1 MLLRGTYSNGDILTD
16 LDAEAAQIAYGPGYS
31 KTGFAHRGFLAQAAK
46 VISKLFAHNL
56 FEQACEV
63 VFTGHSMGSALAS
76 ICALVCESIQ
86 RNVEDPEL
94 VIKNLPAGLSLS
106 HEQVAQLGHGQKI
119 HALGICPPCCLS
131 TDACQ
136 YSKDFVSNVVCYKD
150 NVSRLSRYCIQ
161 ELMQRAKWLKEGNDM
176 CDYCPQEPL

>member
-1 MLLRGTYSNGDILTD
+1 
-16 LDAEAAQIAYGPGYS
+16 
-31 KTGFAHRGFLAQAAK
+31 
-46 VISKLFAHNL
+46 
-56 FEQACEV
+56 
-63 VFTGHSMGSALAS
+63 MGSALAS

-136 YSKDFVSNVVCYKD
+136 YSKDFVSNVIAWKD
-150 NVSRLSRYCIQ
+150 NVSRMSRYCSYETMKRI
-161 ELMQRAKWLKEGNDM
+161 KWMKDGNRM
-176 CDYCPQEPL
+176 ESYCPTTPVEDDLFPPGKLTLIYEN